1 MRRNRSSRAGSRM
14 RKPSG
19 VAPGRLFSWVTTAPV
34 ADSNRATRRPPTE
47 AALLILLRV
56 KRGLLGLHPL
66 YQFLDPI
73 KDWLIRDAGRHAPVM
88 FDLLIEFDAL
98 FTH

>member
-1 MRRNRSSRAGSRM
+1 M
-14 RKPSG
+14 RKPFG
-19 VAPGRLFSWVTTAPV
+19 VAPGRLFSCPDGA
-34 ADSNRATRRPPTE
+34 RRQFKQATRGPPTE
-47 AALLILLRV
+47 AALMILLRV

-73 KDWLIRDAGRHAPVM
+73 KEWLIRDAGRHDPVM

>member
-1 MRRNRSSRAGSRM
+1 M
-14 RKPSG
+14 
-19 VAPGRLFSWVTTAPV
+19 APGANSKQ
-34 ADSNRATRRPPTE
+34 ATRGPPTE
-47 AALLILLRV
+47 AALMILLRV

-73 KDWLIRDAGRHAPVM
+73 KDWLIRDAGRHDPVM
-88 FDLLIEFDAL
+88 FDLLIELGAL